1 MRKKIQKYTAAM
13 MAAIMSLSTAGAVVS
28 AEDAKNI
35 VILGDS
41 ISAGTAL
48 AEGEQ
53 SYAALLEEQTGANV
67 QNFSAAHY
75 TTQDVL
81 TLLDDAQVQ
90 AALENAD
97 IILVNV
103 GIHDIM
109 DPFMAKANEYMEK
122 WGFEKFEDVFKAQ
135 LEDYGLTD
143 NDLIAYNNELNVAAK
158 SNRETA
164 AANMLAIGDK
174 LSVYSD
180 SHIVFQNVYN
190 SINTIENFESLS
202 QKRKTAYK
210 TVYNT
215 ITLVL
220 NDSVNASITQLA
232 DTYNYDVVDVFTAF
246 EGYAYKY
253 ANLATLDVNPTAEG
267 HRVIA
272 EAVIDKTRTLDK
284 GDVNGDGKVDAAD
297 AATVLVHATD
307 IGASGNG
314 VLNVR
319 SFPAADV
326 IADDAADALDAARIL
341 VYAADLGAEGE
352 ASWD

>member
-13 MAAIMSLSTAGAVVS
+13 MAAIMTLSAAGANAS
-28 AEDAKNI
+28 AEEAKNI

-41 ISAGTAL
+41 VSAGTAL
-48 AEGEQ
+48 GDGEQ
-53 SYAALLEEQTGANV
+53 SYVAFIEEQTGATV
-67 QNFSAAHY
+67 QNFSAADY
-75 TTQDVL
+75 TTEDVL
-81 TLLDDAQVQ
+81 ALLDDAQVQ

-97 IILVNV
+97 VILVNV

-109 DPFMAKANEYMEK
+109 DPFMAKAYEYMEK
-122 WGFEKFEDVFKAQ
+122 WGFEKFEDVFSAQ

-143 NDLIAYNNELNVAAK
+143 SDLIKYNNELTVAVK
-158 SNRETA
+158 TNRETA
-164 AANMLAIGDK
+164 AANMLAIGEK
-174 LSVYSD
+174 LAVYSD

-190 SINTIENFESLS
+190 SINTIENFDSLTS
-202 QKRKTAYK
+202 KRQTAYK

-215 ITLVL
+215 VSLAL

-232 DTYNYDVVDVFTAF
+232 DTYNYDVADVFSAF

-253 ANLATLDVNPTAEG
+253 ANLAELDVNPTAEG
-267 HRVIA
+267 HQVIA
-272 EAVIDKTRTLDK
+272 AVVYDKIRTLDK
-284 GDVNGDGKVDAAD
+284 GDVNGDGFVDAAD
-297 AATVLVHATD
+297 AACVLIHATD

-314 VLNVR
+314 TLNVR

-326 IADDAADALDAARIL
+326 IADDTADALDATRIL
-341 VYAADLGAEGE
+341 VYATDLGADGE